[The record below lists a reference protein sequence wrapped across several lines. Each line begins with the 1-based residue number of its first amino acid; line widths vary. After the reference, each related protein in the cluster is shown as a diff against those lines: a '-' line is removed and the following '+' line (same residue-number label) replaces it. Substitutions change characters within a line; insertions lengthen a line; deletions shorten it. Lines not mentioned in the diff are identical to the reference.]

1 MITTALY
8 FGSYNPVH
16 KGHTAIAKWI
26 VANNIVDELWFVPSP
41 QNPFKTAAELAPEEL
56 RAEMLE
62 LAINEDFKYKISVC
76 RIEFSLPKPSY
87 TINTLNKLT
96 ADFPQRKFV
105 LVMGADNLVG
115 IRKWREYE
123 QILKNFEI
131 LVYPRPNVHIDKELI
146 SLSKKI
152 TILEDAPLFDVSS
165 TELRAAIREGSTGLD
180 KLDKKIINYIKTN
193 KLYV

>member
-105 LVMGADNLVG
+105 LVIGADNLVG

-131 LVYPRPNVHIDKELI
+131 LVYPRPNTVIDREL
-146 SLSKKI
+146 LSTSKI
-152 TILEDAPLFDVSS
+152 TILDGAPLFDISS
-165 TELRAAIREGSTGLD
+165 TELRAQFKIGKFDYAHISKD
-180 KLDKKIINYIKTN
+180 IINYIKIN
-193 KLYV
+193 NLYV